1 MRLLTG
7 GDQRR
12 LDELWAAETGDKD
25 RLGEMV
31 LGCNPLL
38 EPVPGSGFR
47 PYYGF
52 GAGVLRLTLG
62 ENEESGG
69 DNRSSFHRW
78 LMLTRATIEVEGGP
92 VLVEDGRLLPL
103 EPGPGA

>member
-1 MRLLTG
+1 MGIGVPTFSRL
-7 GDQRR
+7 
-12 LDELWAAETGDKD
+12 A
-25 RLGEMV
+25 
-31 LGCNPLL
+31 L
-38 EPVPGSGFR
+38 EPVRGSGFR

-78 LMLTRATIEVEGGP
+78 LMLTRATIGLEGGP